1 MISGTASVVMAPG
14 PDFTSFD
21 STGLPS
27 GTFGSPISAYSVLD
41 AGAKRIFLSPGDADT
56 SVITFAVELRGTLF
70 ILPRPDVANSRFL
83 FASERYT
90 FATNGIPDSGRV
102 RFLNAIYRG
111 SAATEDIAVDVN
123 MVAGTDTT
131 VAISGLDFGEIS
143 NSITVA
149 AGETVSFFLTMADT
163 MQVLTASES
172 VTGAA
177 NADYTIV
184 ASDSIGAGGT
194 VMFTRYEH
202 E

>member
-1 MISGTASVVMAPG
+1 MIKTPLIRTVLFATALAWIFVGCVDIPSEGHTPPDYKAEVRVLYLDPMITGTASIVMAPG
-14 PDFTSFD
+14 PDFTSFS

-111 SAATEDIAVDVN
+111 SAATEDIAV
-123 MVAGTDTT
+123 M
-131 VAISGLDFGEIS
+131 
-143 NSITVA
+143 
-149 AGETVSFFLTMADT
+149 
-163 MQVLTASES
+163 
-172 VTGAA
+172 
-177 NADYTIV
+177 
-184 ASDSIGAGGT
+184 
-194 VMFTRYEH
+194 
-202 E
+202 

>member
-1 MISGTASVVMAPG
+1 
-14 PDFTSFD
+14 
-21 STGLPS
+21 
-27 GTFGSPISAYSVLD
+27 
-41 AGAKRIFLSPGDADT
+41 
-56 SVITFAVELRGTLF
+56 
-70 ILPRPDVANSRFL
+70 
-83 FASERYT
+83 
-90 FATNGIPDSGRV
+90 
-102 RFLNAIYRG
+102 
-111 SAATEDIAVDVN
+111 